1 MKNMILIGLLVVFA
15 QAVMAQVGTVR
26 GNVFDETT
34 GAAVS
39 FATVRI
45 EGTGFGASSDEEG
58 FFTIPNVPV
67 GNYKLAATFIGYE
80 TKTVDITIKKG
91 QILYQKMFIAENRV
105 DLKEVEISAKRE
117 QARTE
122 VQVSKITVT
131 PKQIRALPSTGG
143 QADIAQYLTVLPGVI
158 FTGDQG
164 GQLYIRGGSPVQNRI
179 LLDGMTI
186 YNPFHSIG
194 FFSVFET
201 ELIRNVD
208 VFTGGFNAEYGGRVS
223 AILDMKTRE
232 GNRKRFGGN
241 FSASPFQA
249 KAVIEGPI
257 VSLKTDDGSSVSFI
271 LAGKKSLIDR
281 TGKDLYPNVNDG
293 NGIPFEHQDFYG
305 KVSVMAANGSRIN
318 FFGFNFQD
326 DVAFSIA
333 KYGWKSSGGGANFTL
348 VPQNSNTIVD
358 GVVAFSEYDSQIA
371 QGDDEPRKSGI
382 SGFNANLNFTSFGR
396 GNEIKYG
403 LELNGGATNF
413 EFVNFKKLTI
423 SQKSNTSEIAGY
435 FKYRQKI
442 GNLVIEPSL
451 RMQYYASLSEF
462 SPEPR
467 IGLKYNISDRIRFK
481 AAGGMYSQNLIST
494 VNERDVVNLFVG
506 YLNGPEET
514 IYEPGSKTDEAGTK
528 LQRSVHA
535 VGGFE
540 IDVTKQIDFNVESY
554 YKGFTQLISLNRNK
568 LTGSDPNFV
577 TETGEAYGIDFNAKM
592 ELQRM
597 YFWAT
602 YSLGF
607 VNRNDGFQDYP
618 PVFDRR
624 HNCNLLATYAAGKK
638 KEWEI
643 GVRWNLGSGFPFT
656 LTQGFYNQTDFAN
669 GIQTDVL
676 GGNTADPNDIGIVYS
691 NERNGGRLP
700 YYHRMDVSVKRT
712 FEFSRYSKLEL
723 TASATNVY
731 DRENIFYFDRVSY
744 TRVNQL
750 PVLPSLSAT
759 FSF

>member
-1 MKNMILIGLLVVFA
+1 MKKMLFVGFCLVFA
-15 QAVMAQVGTVR
+15 QAMSAQVGTVR
-26 GNVFDETT
+26 GNIFDETT

-45 EGTGFGASSDEEG
+45 EGLGLGASSDEEG
-58 FFTIPNVPV
+58 FFTISNIPV
-67 GNYKLAATFIGYE
+67 GPQKLSATFIGYD
-80 TKTVDITIKKG
+80 TKTVEVEIKKG
-91 QILYQKMFIAENRV
+91 QILYQKIFIAENRV

-122 VQVSKITVT
+122 VQVSKISIT

-201 ELIRNVD
+201 ELIRSVD

-232 GNRKRFGGN
+232 GNRKRLGGT
-241 FSASPFQA
+241 FSGSPFQA

-257 VSLKTDDGSSVSFI
+257 LKLKNDDGNSISFI
-271 LAGKKSLIDR
+271 LTGKKSLIDR
-281 TGKDLYPNVNDG
+281 TGKDLYKNVNNG
-293 NGIPFEHQDFYG
+293 NGIPFEHQDLYA
-305 KVSVMAANGSRIN
+305 KVSVMAANGSRVN
-318 FFGFNFQD
+318 FFGFNFEDNVDFQL
-326 DVAFSIA
+326 A
-333 KYGWKSSGGGANFTL
+333 KFGWKSTGGGANFTL
-348 VPQNSNTIVD
+348 IPQNSNTIVD
-358 GVVAFSEYDSQIA
+358 GVVAYSKYDSELGQA
-371 QGDDEPRKSGI
+371 DGEPRTSGI

-396 GNEIKYG
+396 GNELKYG
-403 LELNGGATNF
+403 LELNGYATRF

-423 SQKSNTSEIAGY
+423 RQDDNTSEIAGY
-435 FKYRQKI
+435 FKYRQKV
-442 GNLVIEPSL
+442 GPLVFEPSL
-451 RMQYYASLSEF
+451 RMQYYASLGEF

-467 IGLKYNISDRIRFK
+467 LGLKYNITNRLRFK
-481 AAGGMYSQNLIST
+481 AAGGLYSQNLIST
-494 VNERDVVNLFVG
+494 VNERDIVNLFVG
-506 YLNGPEET
+506 YLSGPDET
-514 IYEPGSKTDEAGTK
+514 IYEPNSTKEANSR
-528 LQRSVHA
+528 LQKSVHA
-535 VGGFE
+535 IGGFE
-540 IDVTKQIDFNVESY
+540 IDLTKHIDFNVEAY
-554 YKGFTQLISLNRNK
+554 YKGFTQLIALNRNK
-568 LTGSDPNFV
+568 QKGSDPNFV
-577 TETGEAYGIDFNAKM
+577 TETGEAHGIDFSTKM
-592 ELQRM
+592 ELQRFYLWM
-597 YFWAT
+597 T
-602 YSLGF
+602 YSLGY
-607 VNRNDGFQDYP
+607 VNRNDGFQKYP

-624 HNCNLLATYAAGKK
+624 HNCNFLATYAAGKK

-643 GVRWNLGSGFPFT
+643 GLRWNLGSGFPFT
-656 LTQGFYNQTDFAN
+656 LTQGFYNQTDFAA

-676 GGNTADPNDIGIVYS
+676 GGNTGNPSDIGIIYS

-731 DRENIFYFDRVSY
+731 DRANIFYFDRVSY

-750 PVLPSLSAT
+750 PILPSLSAT

>member
-1 MKNMILIGLLVVFA
+1 MKKIALFGLLA
-15 QAVMAQVGTVR
+15 MLSQAVLAQVGTVR
-26 GNVFDETT
+26 GNVFDEVT

-39 FATVRI
+39 FATVRV
-45 EGTGFGASSDEEG
+45 EGTKFGASSDEEG
-58 FFTIPNVPV
+58 FFTISNIPV
-67 GNYKLAATFIGYE
+67 GSYKLSATFVGYE
-80 TKTVDITIKKG
+80 TKSVDIEVKKG
-91 QILYQKMFIAENRV
+91 QILYQKIFLAENKV

-117 QARTE
+117 QARTQ

-201 ELIRNVD
+201 ELIRTVD

-232 GNRKRFGGN
+232 GNRKRLGGT
-241 FSASPFQA
+241 FSGSPFQA

-257 VSLKTDDGSSVSFI
+257 VKLKGEDGSSVSFI
-271 LAGKKSLIDR
+271 VTGKKSLIDR
-281 TGKDLYPNVNDG
+281 TGKDLYKQVNDG
-293 NGIPFEHQDFYG
+293 NGIPFEHQDLYS
-305 KVSVMAANGSRIN
+305 KVSVMAANGSRLN
-318 FFGFNFQD
+318 LFGFNFQD
-326 DVAFSIA
+326 DVKYAVA
-333 KYGWKSSGGGANFTL
+333 QYGWKSTGGGGNFTL

-358 GVVAFSEYDSQIA
+358 GVIAFSKYDSELKE
-371 QGDDEPRKSGI
+371 GDGEPRQSGV

-396 GNEIKYG
+396 GNELKYG
-403 LELNGGATNF
+403 VEINGYTTDF
-413 EFVNFKKLTI
+413 QFVNFKKLTI
-423 SQKSNTSEIAGY
+423 NQKSNTSELDGY
-435 FKYRQKI
+435 VKYRQKAGPI
-442 GNLVIEPSL
+442 VVEPSIRL
-451 RMQYYASLSEF
+451 QYYSSFNKF

-467 IGLKYNISDRIRFK
+467 LGLKCNLTDRLRLK
-481 AAGGMYSQNLIST
+481 AAGGIYTQNLIST
-494 VNERDVVNLFVG
+494 VNEKDIVNLFVG
-506 YLNGPEET
+506 YLSEPDGTLYKPNSTEEA
-514 IYEPGSKTDEAGTK
+514 PDK
-528 LQRSVHA
+528 LQHSVHG
-535 VGGFE
+535 VGGVE
-540 IDVTKQIDFNVESY
+540 IDLTKNIDLNVETY
-554 YKGFTQLISLNRNK
+554 YKGFTQLIALNRNK
-568 LTGSDPNFV
+568 TAADQPDFT
-577 TETGEAYGIDFNAKM
+577 TEKGEAHGIDFNVKM
-592 ELQRM
+592 ELQRA

-607 VNRNDGFQDYP
+607 VNRNDGEQKYP

-624 HNCNLLATYAAGKK
+624 HNCNLLATYQAGKK
-638 KEWEI
+638 KEWEF

-656 LTQGFYNQTDFAN
+656 LTQGFFNQIDFSN

-676 GGNTADPNDIGIVYS
+676 GGNTADPSQLGILYS
-691 NERNGGRLP
+691 KERNGGRLP
-700 YYHRMDVSVKRT
+700 YYHRLDVSVKRT
-712 FEFSRYSKLEL
+712 FEFTKYSKLEL
-723 TASATNVY
+723 TASATNAY

-744 TRVNQL
+744 ARVNQL
-750 PVLPSLSAT
+750 PVLPSLAAT